1 MTSCLSTENS
11 YVPRILVID
20 DEKRIRDACNIVLTE
35 EGFEVATSGDG
46 EEGLRKIEAEH
57 FDIILLDLMLPGLSG
72 FDVLARVHSL
82 HPDTV
87 VIIITGYAT
96 LEHSIEAMKKGAFDF
111 IPKPFTPE
119 QLRVLVS
126 KAIKHTR
133 ALQDIADARSRLRG
147 MVNRLSDGV
156 MTTDNQKRV
165 VLANPAFLHM
175 IGHHGKSVIGWD
187 LEQVISYRPLIEMIE
202 RTQALPSDQ
211 FQESVLELDG
221 EKNDDRVIV
230 ARCTPFRN
238 RVGLNIGVI
247 TLLQDITAMKKM
259 DQMKSDFVSLVSHE
273 IRSPMNSILM
283 QIKVI
288 LDGLAGDIT
297 EKQREIPTRTSG
309 KIQSLIDMA
318 SELLDLARIESG
330 LIVQEKEKI
339 DMAELVADQVAFH
352 RSAAQKAGC
361 PIHALLPD
369 DCLPVMANRRNMEE
383 VLSNLIGNA
392 VKYSPQGGEI
402 AVFAEKEGDYIVI
415 GVKDNGLGI
424 SDEDLERIFTRF
436 FRIKSEETR
445 FIHGTG
451 LGLSIV
457 ASILEAHHGK
467 IRVESRPDHGST
479 FYVYLPMSES

>member
-230 ARCTPFRN
+230 AR
-238 RVGLNIGVI
+238 
-247 TLLQDITAMKKM
+247 
-259 DQMKSDFVSLVSHE
+259 
-273 IRSPMNSILM
+273 
-283 QIKVI
+283 
-288 LDGLAGDIT
+288 
-297 EKQREIPTRTSG
+297 
-309 KIQSLIDMA
+309 
-318 SELLDLARIESG
+318 
-330 LIVQEKEKI
+330 
-339 DMAELVADQVAFH
+339 
-352 RSAAQKAGC
+352 
-361 PIHALLPD
+361 
-369 DCLPVMANRRNMEE
+369 
-383 VLSNLIGNA
+383 
-392 VKYSPQGGEI
+392 
-402 AVFAEKEGDYIVI
+402 
-415 GVKDNGLGI
+415 
-424 SDEDLERIFTRF
+424 
-436 FRIKSEETR
+436 
-445 FIHGTG
+445 
-451 LGLSIV
+451 
-457 ASILEAHHGK
+457 
-467 IRVESRPDHGST
+467 
-479 FYVYLPMSES
+479 